1 MAQVLRDEEIEAI
14 LAAGKDNK
22 RSRKRPLNSL
32 TIDYETKLRK
42 DAEKKLGNWRKQ
54 GVIDKDW
61 KDLLNNCPLLIS
73 KFNLHLADPVQL
85 PSSRVNAE
93 PIQSVANNCERNYE

>member
-1 MAQVLRDEEIEAI
+1 VLRDEEIEAI
-14 LAAGKDNK
+14 LAAGKENK

-32 TIDYETKLRK
+32 TLDYETKLRK